1 MPTQTLTQVEKA
13 SEALKQKGIKNIVVT
28 MGEKG
33 VFWFGQQDRLL
44 VPAIAVNALD
54 TTAAGDAF
62 IGGFATALAEGA
74 ALPDAL
80 SFGNAAGAIA
90 VTKKGAQS
98 SLPDRTEVEH
108 SLKIEARK
116 SKL

>member
-1 MPTQTLTQVEKA
+1 
-13 SEALKQKGIKNIVVT
+13 

-33 VFWFGQQDRLL
+33 VFWLGEKDQLFILSIP
-44 VPAIAVNALD
+44 VEAVD

-80 SFGNAAGAIA
+80 NFGNAAGAIA

-98 SLPDRTEVEH
+98 SLPNRSEVEKY
-108 SLKIEARK
+108 LNINN
-116 SKL
+116 L